1 MRSILKISS
10 MVLLMPVTAL
20 ATSLS
25 VQVEEGQVR
34 STPSFFGE
42 IVDKVVY
49 GESVDL
55 IREQGPWR
63 MVNTPRKPGGW
74 IHQSAISDSKVELTA
89 GGNVDEGASGKEIAL
104 AGKGFNAD
112 VENAYKAEHQQ
123 VNFAWVD
130 NMEKFTVKNSDIEQF
145 IKQGGLRG
153 AGL

>member
-1 MRSILKISS
+1 MRRIIKIST

-25 VQVEEGQVR
+25 IQVEEGQIR
-34 STPSFFGE
+34 GTPSFFGE

-49 GESVDL
+49 GESVEL
-55 IREQGPWR
+55 VREQGPWR
-63 MVNTPRKPGGW
+63 MVNSKRKPGW
-74 IHQSAISDSKVELTA
+74 IHQSAVSESKVDLVP
-89 GGNVDEGASGKEIAL
+89 GSDINEGANGKEIAL

-112 VENAYKAEHQQ
+112 VENAYKAGHQQ
-123 VNFAWVD
+123 ISFVWVD
-130 NMEKFTVKNSDIEQF
+130 NMEKFTVNNADIDQF

>member
-1 MRSILKISS
+1 MRRLITISV
-10 MVLLMPVTAL
+10 MALLMPVTVS

-49 GESVDL
+49 GESVE
-55 IREQGPWR
+55 IVKEQGPWR

-74 IHQSAISDSKVELTA
+74 IHQSAVSESKVELA
-89 GGNVDEGASGKEIAL
+89 PGSNVNESASGKEIAL

-112 VENAYKAEHQQ
+112 VENAYKAGHQQ
-123 VNFAWVD
+123 MSFAWVD
-130 NMEKFTVKNSDIEQF
+130 NMEKFTVKNADVEQF
-145 IKQGGLRG
+145 IKQGGLQG

>member
-1 MRSILKISS
+1 
-10 MVLLMPVTAL
+10 MVLLVPTAAL

-55 IREQGPWR
+55 VKEQGPWR

-74 IHQSAISDSKVELTA
+74 IHQSAVSESKVELA
-89 GGNVDEGASGKEIAL
+89 PGGDVSEGASGKEIAL

-112 VENAYKAEHQQ
+112 VENAYKSGHQQ
-123 VNFAWVD
+123 MSFVWVD
-130 NMEKFTVKNSDIEQF
+130 NMEKFTVNNADVEQF
-145 IKQGGLRG
+145 IKQGGLKG

>member
-1 MRSILKISS
+1 MRRLLIS
-10 MVLLMPVTAL
+10 VVALLVPVTAWS
-20 ATSLS
+20 TSLN

-34 STPSFFGE
+34 NKPSFLGE

-49 GESVDL
+49 GESVEVVK
-55 IREQGPWR
+55 EQGPWR

-74 IHQSAISDSKVELTA
+74 IHQSAVSESSVELVP
-89 GGNVDEGASGKEIAL
+89 GGNVNEGASGKEIAL

-123 VNFAWVD
+123 MSFAWVD
-130 NMEKFTVKNSDIEQF
+130 NMEKFTVKNADIEQF
-145 IKQGGLRG
+145 IKQGGLRE

>member
-1 MRSILKISS
+1 MRRLLKIST
-10 MVLLMPVTAL
+10 MILLMPVTAS
-20 ATSLS
+20 AASLS
-25 VQVEEGQVR
+25 IQVEEGQVR

-49 GESVDL
+49 GESVEL
-55 IREQGPWR
+55 VKEQGPWR

-74 IHQSAISDSKVELTA
+74 IHQSAVSESKVELVP
-89 GGNVDEGASGKEIAL
+89 GSNVDAGASGKEIAL

-112 VENAYKAEHQQ
+112 VENAYKAGHKQ
-123 VNFAWVD
+123 VSFAWVD
-130 NMEKFTVKNSDIEQF
+130 NMEKFTVKNADIEQF

>member
-1 MRSILKISS
+1 MQRLSKISV

-25 VQVEEGQVR
+25 IQVEEGQIR
-34 STPSFFGE
+34 STPSFLGE

-49 GESVDL
+49 GESVEL
-55 IREQGPWR
+55 VKEQGPWR
-63 MVNTPRKPGGW
+63 MVNAPRKPGW
-74 IHQSAISDSKVELTA
+74 IHQSAVSESKVELTP
-89 GGNVDEGASGKEIAL
+89 GNDVSEGASGKEIAL

-123 VNFAWVD
+123 MSFVWVD
-130 NMEKFTVKNSDIEQF
+130 NMEKFTVNNAAIEQF

>member
-1 MRSILKISS
+1 MQRIIKISA

-20 ATSLS
+20 ATSLNI
-25 VQVEEGQVR
+25 QVEEGQVR

-42 IVDKVVY
+42 IIDKVVY

-55 IREQGPWR
+55 VKEQGPWR

-74 IHQSAISDSKVELTA
+74 IHQSAVSESKVELVT
-89 GGNVDEGASGKEIAL
+89 GDNVNESASGKEIAL

-112 VENAYKAEHQQ
+112 VENAYKAGHQQ
-123 VNFAWVD
+123 ISFAWVD
-130 NMEKFTVKNSDIEQF
+130 NMEKFTVNNADIEQF